1 MRSADIREEKSLGDL
16 FSDLSQKASFLVR
29 QEVQLAKVEMKE
41 KVTTA
46 GRELAL
52 IGVGIFLANAA
63 LLSVVAFLIALLSQ
77 WMAVWLAALLVGIVL
92 AVVAGVLIW
101 NGINTLKQIN
111 PTPQQTVT
119 TLQENKEWLAQQVS

>member
-1 MRSADIREEKSLGDL
+1 MRTADIREEQSLGDL

-41 KVTTA
+41 KVATA

-63 LLSVVAFLIALLSQ
+63 LLSLVAFLIALLSQ

-92 AVVAGVLIW
+92 AIVAGGLIW
-101 NGINTLKQIN
+101 NGINTLKQLD

-119 TLQENKEWLAQQVS
+119 TLQENKEWLAQQMS